1 MNKTDLVKTVADKA
15 DITQSQACKAVDA
28 ITDAIVKA
36 LEKGETAVITG
47 FGTFRVSERSARTA
61 RNPKTGEKIRLK
73 ARKSVGFKVGK
84 AIQEK
89 LN

>member
-15 DITQSQACKAVDA
+15 AITQQQATKAVDA
-28 ITDAIVKA
+28 MTDAIVKA

-61 RNPKTGEKIRLK
+61 RNPKTGAKIKLS
-73 ARKSVGFKVGK
+73 ARKSVGFRVGK
-84 AIQEK
+84 AVKEK

>member
-1 MNKTDLVKTVADKA
+1 MNKTDIVKTVAEKA
-15 DITQSQACKAVDA
+15 DITQTQATKAVDA
-28 ITDAIVKA
+28 MTEAIVKA

-61 RNPKTGEKIRLK
+61 RNPKTGAKIKLS

-84 AIQEK
+84 AVKEK